1 MASLTHVAVRPR
13 FVLENVTGP
22 PKALPVDERKV
33 G

>member
-1 MASLTHVAVRPR
+1 MARLAARPR

-22 PKALPVDERKV
+22 PKVWPVDERKA